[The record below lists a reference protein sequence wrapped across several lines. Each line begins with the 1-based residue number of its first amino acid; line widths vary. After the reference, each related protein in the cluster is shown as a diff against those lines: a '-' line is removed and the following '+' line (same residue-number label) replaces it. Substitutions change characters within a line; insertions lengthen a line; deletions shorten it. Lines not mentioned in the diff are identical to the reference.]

1 MKLMKFSAA
10 LFMIF
15 LTPSLYGQQ
24 SINLYDGPAPGSKEA
39 THKEVSEAGGDGI
52 TRVSQVSE
60 PQLIAYFPLKEKNT
74 GKAVVIFPGG
84 GYGIL
89 AIDHEGHD
97 IAKRLTE
104 KGIAAFVVKYRLP
117 NDAIMEDKSIGPLQ
131 DAQRAIQLVRENA
144 AKWGIKDGQ
153 VGIAGFSAGG
163 HLAATLGT
171 HYAKAFIPNAK
182 KTSLRPDFMLL
193 GYPVITMDETFT
205 HMGSRTNLLGAS
217 PSVAQIKNYSNEK
230 QVTSDTP
237 PTFLVHAEDD
247 KVVPIENSESFRDAL
262 IREKVPVHLMTYE
275 KGGHGFG
282 LNNPTSNEQWLE
294 HFIAWLN
301 QIPNLPAI

>member
-97 IAKRLTE
+97 IAKRLSATRMV
-104 KGIAAFVVKYRLP
+104 AYVVNDRLP
-117 NDAIMEDKSIGPLQ
+117 
-131 DAQRAIQLVRENA
+131 
-144 AKWGIKDGQ
+144 
-153 VGIAGFSAGG
+153 
-163 HLAATLGT
+163 
-171 HYAKAFIPNAK
+171 
-182 KTSLRPDFMLL
+182 
-193 GYPVITMDETFT
+193 DEAV
-205 HMGSRTNLLGAS
+205 S
-217 PSVAQIKNYSNEK
+217 
-230 QVTSDTP
+230 
-237 PTFLVHAEDD
+237 
-247 KVVPIENSESFRDAL
+247 
-262 IREKVPVHLMTYE
+262 
-275 KGGHGFG
+275 
-282 LNNPTSNEQWLE
+282 
-294 HFIAWLN
+294 
-301 QIPNLPAI
+301 